1 MLEGGLPRAGDGG
14 GKPLEIILFPAL
26 LGNKSGQPLRGA
38 GRMRERRRE
47 EDGAGVQLLVG
58 RAGTGPRLDVQAQ
71 GSGNGVPG
79 LGSQARHP
87 VFLCRSEGVGATYVW
102 MSVNSE

>member
-1 MLEGGLPRAGDGG
+1 M
-14 GKPLEIILFPAL
+14 EIIQFPAL

-38 GRMRERRRE
+38 GRMRERRGE